1 MNLRVVVAVS
11 GGIAAYKVPLLIR
24 MLKKAGCEV
33 KVVVTK
39 NALEF
44 VTIPTL
50 QTLSQNPV
58 YSDMFSEM
66 NSQFTQHI
74 SLADWADIYV
84 VAPATA
90 NVIGKYAN
98 GIADD
103 CLTTTLLAFDK
114 TVFFA
119 PAMNTK
125 MYHNKVVQDN
135 IKRLQALDVKMILPE
150 KGELACGVV
159 GDGRMAEPETI
170 FQTIESF
177 LKEKQSFAGKKVC
190 ITAGP
195 TYEQID
201 AVRFIGNYSSGRMGF
216 ELARVFA
223 EKGAEVSLIT
233 GPTQQII
240 EHSNVTRY
248 DVKNAAQMYDKTVEC
263 FENCDI
269 AILSAA
275 VADYTPK
282 STFNTKLK
290 KKTDNLVVELVPTKD
305 ILAELGKRKKENQIL
320 VGFALETDNELEN
333 AKEKLLRKKLDCI
346 VLNSLNDAGAGFNVP
361 TNKVTILD
369 AKGNIYNSDL
379 KSKYEVAL
387 DISEKILNL

>member
-1 MNLRVVVAVS
+1 MNLRVVVAIS
-11 GGIAAYKVPLLIR
+11 GGIAAYKVPFLIR
-24 MLKKAGCEV
+24 MLKKAGCEL

-58 YSDMFSEM
+58 YSDMFSQA
-66 NSQFTQHI
+66 NALFTQHI
-74 SLADWADIYV
+74 ALADWADVYI

-103 CLTTTLLAFDK
+103 CLSTTLLAFDK
-114 TVFFA
+114 QVFFA

-125 MYHNKVVQDN
+125 MYHNRVVQDN
-135 IKRLQALDVKMILPE
+135 IKRLQSLGVKMILPE

-170 FQTIESF
+170 FQTVENFVNQTQIY
-177 LKEKQSFAGKKVC
+177 KGKKVC

-216 ELARVFA
+216 ELAKVFA
-223 EKGAEVSLIT
+223 EKGAEVSLIA
-233 GPTQQII
+233 GPTQQTI
-240 EHSNVTRY
+240 EHSNVKRI
-248 DVKNAAQMYDKTVEC
+248 DVKNAAQMYEATVEC
-263 FENCDI
+263 FEDCDI

-282 STFNTKLK
+282 STFDTKLK

-305 ILAELGKRKKENQIL
+305 ILAELGRRKKENQVL
-320 VGFALETDNELEN
+320 VGFALETDNEFEN
-333 AKEKLLRKKLDCI
+333 AKEKLIRKNLDFI
-346 VLNSLNDAGAGFNVP
+346 VLNSLKDAGAGFNVP
-361 TNKVTILD
+361 SNKVTIID
-369 AKGNIYNSDL
+369 AKGGVYNSEL

-387 DISEKILNL
+387 DISEKILN

>member
-1 MNLRVVVAVS
+1 MNLRVVVAIS
-11 GGIAAYKVPLLIR
+11 GGIAAYKVPFLIR
-24 MLKKAGCEV
+24 MLKKAGCEL

-58 YSDMFSEM
+58 YSDMFSQA
-66 NSQFTQHI
+66 NALFTQHI
-74 SLADWADIYV
+74 ALADWADVYI

-103 CLTTTLLAFDK
+103 CLSTTLLAFDK
-114 TVFFA
+114 QVFFA

-125 MYHNKVVQDN
+125 MYHNRVVQDN
-135 IKRLQALDVKMILPE
+135 IKRLQSLGVKMILPE

-170 FQTIESF
+170 FQTVENFVNQTQIY
-177 LKEKQSFAGKKVC
+177 KGKKVC

-216 ELARVFA
+216 ELAKVFA
-223 EKGAEVSLIT
+223 EKGAEVSLIA
-233 GPTQQII
+233 GPTQQTI
-240 EHSNVTRY
+240 EHSNVKRI
-248 DVKNAAQMYDKTVEC
+248 DVKNAAQMYEATVEC
-263 FENCDI
+263 FEDCDI

-282 STFNTKLK
+282 STFDTKLK

-305 ILAELGKRKKENQIL
+305 ILAELGRRKKENQVL
-320 VGFALETDNELEN
+320 VGFALETDNEFEN
-333 AKEKLLRKKLDCI
+333 AKEKLIRKNLDFI
-346 VLNSLNDAGAGFNVP
+346 VLNSLKDAGAGFNVP
-361 TNKVTILD
+361 TNKVTIID
-369 AKGNIYNSDL
+369 AKGGVYNSEL

-387 DISEKILNL
+387 DISEKILN

>member
-1 MNLRVVVAVS
+1 MNLRVVVAIS

-24 MLKKAGCEV
+24 LFKKAGCEV

-50 QTLSQNPV
+50 QTLSQNAV
-58 YSDMFSEM
+58 YSDMFAEKS
-66 NSQFTQHI
+66 SQFTEHI
-74 SLADWADIYV
+74 SLADWADVFV

-114 TVFFA
+114 KVFLA
-119 PAMNTK
+119 PAMNVK

-135 IKRLQALDVKMILPE
+135 IKKLQSLGVNMILPH

-170 FQTIESF
+170 FQTIEF
-177 LKEKQSFAGKKVC
+177 HINQSQVFNGKRVC

-223 EKGAEVSLIT
+223 EKGAEVCLIT
-233 GPTQQII
+233 GPTQLSI
-240 EHSNVTRY
+240 EHKNIKRI
-248 DVKNAAQMYDKTVEC
+248 DVKTAAQMYDETVKA
-263 FENCDI
+263 FEVSDI

-282 STFNTKLK
+282 TAFDNKLK
-290 KKTDNLVVELVPTKD
+290 KKYDNLVVELVPTKD
-305 ILAELGKRKKENQIL
+305 ILAELGRRKKDNQLLI
-320 VGFALETDNELEN
+320 GFALETDNELEN
-333 AKEKLLRKKLDCI
+333 AKDKLQRKNLDFI
-346 VLNSLNDAGAGFNVP
+346 VLNSLNDKGAGFNVS

-369 AKGNIYNSDL
+369 AKGGVYQSGL

-387 DISEKILNL
+387 EISEKILG

>member
-1 MNLRVVVAVS
+1 MNLRVVVAIS

-33 KVVVTK
+33 KVVATK

-44 VTIPTL
+44 VTPMTL
-50 QTLSQNPV
+50 QTLSQNPI
-58 YSDMFSEM
+58 YSDMFAESEAD
-66 NSQFTQHI
+66 FTKHI
-74 SLADWADIYV
+74 SLADWADVYI

-90 NVIGKYAN
+90 NIIGKYAN

-135 IKRLQALDVKMILPE
+135 IKRLQSLGVKMILPE

-170 FQTIESF
+170 FQTVESF
-177 LKEKQSFAGKKVC
+177 VNQSQTYAGKKIC

-223 EKGAEVSLIT
+223 EKGAQVSLIT
-233 GPTQQII
+233 GPTQQTIK
-240 EHSNVTRY
+240 HSNITRY
-248 DVKNAAQMYDKTVEC
+248 DVKNAAQMYEKTVDI
-263 FENCDI
+263 FEQSDI

-282 STFNTKLK
+282 STFDNKLK
-290 KKTDNLVVELVPTKD
+290 KKYDNLVIELVPTKD
-305 ILAELGKRKKENQIL
+305 ILAELGRRKKENQIL

-333 AKEKLLRKKLDCI
+333 AKDKLRRKNLDYI
-346 VLNSLNDAGAGFNVP
+346 VLNSLNDKGAGFNVP
-361 TNKVTILD
+361 TNKVTILN
-369 AKGNIYNSDL
+369 ARGGVYESDL

-387 DISEKILNL
+387 DISEKILE

>member
-66 NSQFTQHI
+66 NAQFTQHI
-74 SLADWADIYV
+74 SLADWADIYI

-135 IKRLQALDVKMILPE
+135 INRLQSLGVKMILPE

-240 EHSNVTRY
+240 EHSNVIRY

-263 FENCDI
+263 
-269 AILSAA
+269 
-275 VADYTPK
+275 
-282 STFNTKLK
+282 
-290 KKTDNLVVELVPTKD
+290 
-305 ILAELGKRKKENQIL
+305 
-320 VGFALETDNELEN
+320 
-333 AKEKLLRKKLDCI
+333 LRI
-346 VLNSLNDAGAGFNVP
+346 V
-361 TNKVTILD
+361 I
-369 AKGNIYNSDL
+369 
-379 KSKYEVAL
+379 
-387 DISEKILNL
+387 

>member
-66 NSQFTQHI
+66 NAQFTQHI

-114 TVFFA
+114 TVFLA

-135 IKRLQALDVKMILPE
+135 IKRLQALGVKMILPE

-177 LKEKQSFAGKKVC
+177 LKEKQSFAGFVKKRVV
-190 ITAGP
+190 I
-195 TYEQID
+195 I
-201 AVRFIGNYSSGRMGF
+201 SGF
-216 ELARVFA
+216 
-223 EKGAEVSLIT
+223 
-233 GPTQQII
+233 
-240 EHSNVTRY
+240 
-248 DVKNAAQMYDKTVEC
+248 
-263 FENCDI
+263 
-269 AILSAA
+269 
-275 VADYTPK
+275 
-282 STFNTKLK
+282 
-290 KKTDNLVVELVPTKD
+290 
-305 ILAELGKRKKENQIL
+305 
-320 VGFALETDNELEN
+320 
-333 AKEKLLRKKLDCI
+333 
-346 VLNSLNDAGAGFNVP
+346 
-361 TNKVTILD
+361 
-369 AKGNIYNSDL
+369 
-379 KSKYEVAL
+379 
-387 DISEKILNL
+387 

>member
-1 MNLRVVVAVS
+1 MNLRVVVAIS

-74 SLADWADIYV
+74 SLSDWADVYI

-159 GDGRMAEPETI
+159 GDGRMAEPESI
-170 FQTIESF
+170 FKTIEEF
-177 LKEKQSFAGKKVC
+177 LEQKQSFAGKKVC

-233 GPTQQII
+233 GPTQQTI
-240 EHSNVTRY
+240 EHGNVKRF
-248 DVKNAAQMYDKTVEC
+248 DVKSAAQMYDKTVEC
-263 FENCDI
+263 FESCDI

-282 STFNTKLK
+282 STFDNKLK
-290 KKTDNLVVELVPTKD
+290 KKYDNLVVELVPTKD
-305 ILAELGKRKKENQIL
+305 ILAELGRRKKANQIL

-333 AKEKLLRKKLDCI
+333 AKEKLSRKNLDCI
-346 VLNSLNDAGAGFNVP
+346 VLNSLNDQGAGFNVP

-369 AKGNIYNSDL
+369 AKGEIYASDL

>member
-1 MNLRVVVAVS
+1 MNLRVVVAIS

-44 VTIPTL
+44 VTPMTL

-58 YSDMFSEM
+58 YSDMFSE
-66 NSQFTQHI
+66 SEADFTKHI
-74 SLADWADIYV
+74 SLSDWADVYI

-90 NVIGKYAN
+90 NIIGKYAN

-135 IKRLQALDVKMILPE
+135 LQRLQSFGVKMILPE

-170 FQTIESF
+170 FKALETFVEQSQTF
-177 LKEKQSFAGKKVC
+177 KGKKVC

-223 EKGAEVSLIT
+223 EKGAEVCLIT
-233 GPTQQII
+233 GPTQLSI
-240 EHSNVTRY
+240 EHSKIKRI
-248 DVKNAAQMYDKTVEC
+248 DVKNAAQMYEKTVEN
-263 FENCDI
+263 FENSDI

-282 STFNTKLK
+282 STFDNKLK
-290 KKTDNLVVELVPTKD
+290 KKYDNLVVEFVPTKD
-305 ILAELGKRKKENQIL
+305 ILAELGRRKKEHQLL

-333 AKEKLLRKKLDCI
+333 AKDKLRRKNLDFI
-346 VLNSLNDAGAGFNVP
+346 VLNSLNDKGAGFNVP

-369 AKGNIYNSDL
+369 AKGSVYESDL

-387 DISEKILNL
+387 DISEKILG

>member
-1 MNLRVVVAVS
+1 
-11 GGIAAYKVPLLIR
+11 
-24 MLKKAGCEV
+24 
-33 KVVVTK
+33 
-39 NALEF
+39 
-44 VTIPTL
+44 
-50 QTLSQNPV
+50 
-58 YSDMFSEM
+58 MFSEM

-74 SLADWADIYV
+74 SLADWADIYI

-159 GDGRMAEPETI
+159 GDGRMAEPESI
-170 FQTIESF
+170 FKTIEEF
-177 LKEKQSFAGKKVC
+177 LEQKQSFAGKKVC

-240 EHSNVTRY
+240 EHSNVIRY

-282 STFNTKLK
+282 STFDTKLK

-305 ILAELGKRKKENQIL
+305 ILAELGRRKKENQIL

-333 AKEKLLRKKLDCI
+333 ARKNLHERNSI
-346 VLNSLNDAGAGFNVP
+346 V
-361 TNKVTILD
+361 
-369 AKGNIYNSDL
+369 
-379 KSKYEVAL
+379 
-387 DISEKILNL
+387 

>member
-1 MNLRVVVAVS
+1 MNLRVVVAIS
-11 GGIAAYKVPLLIR
+11 GGIAAYKVPFLIR
-24 MLKKAGCEV
+24 MLKKAGCEL

-58 YSDMFSEM
+58 YSDMFSQA
-66 NSQFTQHI
+66 NALFTQHI
-74 SLADWADIYV
+74 ALADWADVYI

-103 CLTTTLLAFDK
+103 CLSTTLLAFDK
-114 TVFFA
+114 QVFFA

-125 MYHNKVVQDN
+125 MYHNRVVQDN
-135 IKRLQALDVKMILPE
+135 IKRLQSLGVKMILPE

-170 FQTIESF
+170 FQTVENFVNQTQIY
-177 LKEKQSFAGKKVC
+177 KGKKVC

-216 ELARVFA
+216 ELAKVFA
-223 EKGAEVSLIT
+223 EKGAEVSLIA
-233 GPTQQII
+233 GPTQQTI
-240 EHSNVTRY
+240 EYSNVKRI
-248 DVKNAAQMYDKTVEC
+248 DVKNAAQMYEATVEC
-263 FENCDI
+263 FEDCDI

-282 STFNTKLK
+282 STFDTKLK

-305 ILAELGKRKKENQIL
+305 ILAELGRRKKENQVL
-320 VGFALETDNELEN
+320 VGFALETDNEFEN
-333 AKEKLLRKKLDCI
+333 AKEKLTRKNLDFI
-346 VLNSLNDAGAGFNVP
+346 VLNSLKDAGAGFNVP
-361 TNKVTILD
+361 TNKVTIID
-369 AKGNIYNSDL
+369 AKGGVYNSEL

-387 DISEKILNL
+387 DISEKILN

>member
-1 MNLRVVVAVS
+1 MNLRVVVAIS
-11 GGIAAYKVPLLIR
+11 GGIAAYKVPFLIR
-24 MLKKAGCEV
+24 MLKKAGCEL

-58 YSDMFSEM
+58 YSDMFSQD
-66 NSQFTQHI
+66 NAQFTQHI
-74 SLADWADIYV
+74 ALADWADVYI

-103 CLTTTLLAFDK
+103 CLSTTLLAFDK
-114 TVFFA
+114 QVFFA

-125 MYHNKVVQDN
+125 MYHNRVVQDN
-135 IKRLQALDVKMILPE
+135 IKRLQSLGVKMILPE

-170 FQTIESF
+170 FQIVENFVNQTQIY
-177 LKEKQSFAGKKVC
+177 KGKKVC

-216 ELARVFA
+216 ELAKVFA
-223 EKGAEVSLIT
+223 EKGAEVSLIA

-240 EHSNVTRY
+240 EHSNVKRI
-248 DVKNAAQMYDKTVEC
+248 DVKNAAQMYEATVEC
-263 FENCDI
+263 FEDCDI

-282 STFNTKLK
+282 STFDTKLK

-305 ILAELGKRKKENQIL
+305 ILAELGRRKKENQVL
-320 VGFALETDNELEN
+320 VGFALETDNEFEN
-333 AKEKLLRKKLDCI
+333 AKEKLTRKNLDFI
-346 VLNSLNDAGAGFNVP
+346 VLNSLKDVGAGFNVP
-361 TNKVTILD
+361 TNKVTIID
-369 AKGNIYNSDL
+369 AKGGVYNSEL

-387 DISEKILNL
+387 DISEKILN

>member
-1 MNLRVVVAVS
+1 MNLRVVVAIS
-11 GGIAAYKVPLLIR
+11 GGIAAYKVPFLIR
-24 MLKKAGCEV
+24 MLKKAGCEL

-58 YSDMFSEM
+58 YSDMFSQA
-66 NSQFTQHI
+66 NALFTQHI
-74 SLADWADIYV
+74 ALADWADVYI

-103 CLTTTLLAFDK
+103 CLSTTLLAFDK
-114 TVFFA
+114 QVFFA

-125 MYHNKVVQDN
+125 MYHNRVVQDN
-135 IKRLQALDVKMILPE
+135 IKRLQSLGVKMILPE

-159 GDGRMAEPETI
+159 GDGRMADPETI
-170 FQTIESF
+170 FQTVENFVNQTQIY
-177 LKEKQSFAGKKVC
+177 KGKKVC

-216 ELARVFA
+216 ELAKVFA
-223 EKGAEVSLIT
+223 EKGAEVSLIA
-233 GPTQQII
+233 GPTQQTI
-240 EHSNVTRY
+240 EYSNVKRI
-248 DVKNAAQMYDKTVEC
+248 DVKNAAQMYEATVEC
-263 FENCDI
+263 FEDCDI

-282 STFNTKLK
+282 STFDTKLK

-305 ILAELGKRKKENQIL
+305 ILAELGRRKKENQVL
-320 VGFALETDNELEN
+320 VGFALETDNEFEN
-333 AKEKLLRKKLDCI
+333 AKEKLIRKNLDFI
-346 VLNSLNDAGAGFNVP
+346 VLNSLKDAGAGFNVP
-361 TNKVTILD
+361 TNKVTIID
-369 AKGNIYNSDL
+369 AKGGVYNSEL

-387 DISEKILNL
+387 DISEKILN

>member
-1 MNLRVVVAVS
+1 MALRVVVAIS

-24 MLKKAGCEV
+24 MLKKNNCEV

-58 YSDMFSEM
+58 YSEMFSEKS
-66 NSQFTQHI
+66 SQFTEHI
-74 SLADWADIYV
+74 SLADWADVFI

-103 CLTTTLLAFDK
+103 CLTTSLLAFDK
-114 TVFFA
+114 IVCMA

-125 MYHNKVVQDN
+125 MYHNPVVQAN
-135 IKRLQALDVKMILPE
+135 LKKLQSLGVNMILPE
-150 KGELACGVV
+150 NGELACGVV

-170 FQTIESF
+170 FQFVDSLIKNNKP
-177 LKEKQSFAGKKVC
+177 LKGKKIC

-216 ELARVFA
+216 ELAKVFA
-223 EKGAEVSLIT
+223 QKGAEVSLIT
-233 GPTQQII
+233 GPTQQVI
-240 EHSNVTRY
+240 ENENVKRY
-248 DVKNAAQMYDKTVEC
+248 DVKSAAQMYEKTVEI
-263 FENCDI
+263 FETSDI

-282 STFNTKLK
+282 STFDNKLK
-290 KKTDNLVVELVPTKD
+290 KKYDNLVVELVPTKD
-305 ILAELGKRKKENQIL
+305 ILAELGRRKKEHQTL
-320 VGFALETDNELEN
+320 VGYALETDNELEN
-333 AKEKLLRKKLDCI
+333 AKDKLQRKNLDFI
-346 VLNSLNDAGAGFNVP
+346 VLNSLNDKGAGFNVP

-369 AKGNIYNSDL
+369 AKGNIYESGL
-379 KSKYEVAL
+379 KSKYEIAL
-387 DISEKILNL
+387 DISEKILG

>member
-1 MNLRVVVAVS
+1 MNLRVVVAIS
-11 GGIAAYKVPLLIR
+11 GGIAAYKVPFLIR
-24 MLKKAGCEV
+24 MLKKAGCEL

-58 YSDMFSEM
+58 YSDMFSQA
-66 NSQFTQHI
+66 NAQFTQHI
-74 SLADWADIYV
+74 ALADWADVYI

-103 CLTTTLLAFDK
+103 CLSTTLLAFDK
-114 TVFFA
+114 QVFFA

-125 MYHNKVVQDN
+125 MYHNRVVQDN
-135 IKRLQALDVKMILPE
+135 IKRLQSLGVKMILPE

-170 FQTIESF
+170 FQTVENFVNQTQIY
-177 LKEKQSFAGKKVC
+177 KGKKVC

-216 ELARVFA
+216 ELAKVFA
-223 EKGAEVSLIT
+223 EKGAEVSLIA
-233 GPTQQII
+233 GPTQQTI
-240 EHSNVTRY
+240 EYSNVKRI
-248 DVKNAAQMYDKTVEC
+248 DVKNAAQMYEATVEC
-263 FENCDI
+263 FEDCDI

-282 STFNTKLK
+282 STFDTKLK

-305 ILAELGKRKKENQIL
+305 ILAELGRRKKENQVL
-320 VGFALETDNELEN
+320 VGFALETDNEFEN
-333 AKEKLLRKKLDCI
+333 AKEKLIRKNLDFI
-346 VLNSLNDAGAGFNVP
+346 VLNSLKDAGAGFNVP
-361 TNKVTILD
+361 TNKVTIID
-369 AKGNIYNSDL
+369 AKGGIYNSEL

-387 DISEKILNL
+387 DISEKILN

>member
-74 SLADWADIYV
+74 SLADWADVYI

-114 TVFFA
+114 TIFFA

-135 IKRLQALDVKMILPE
+135 IKRLQSLGVNMILPQ

-159 GDGRMAEPETI
+159 GDGRMAEPENI
-170 FQTIESF
+170 FKAIESYAN
-177 LKEKQSFAGKKVC
+177 QSQNFIGKKIC

-216 ELARVFA
+216 ELAKVFA
-223 EKGAEVSLIT
+223 EKGAEVCLIA
-233 GPTQQII
+233 GPTQLSIDFP
-240 EHSNVTRY
+240 NVKRI
-248 DVKNAAQMYDKTVEC
+248 DVKNAAQMYEQTVAN
-263 FENCDI
+263 FEDCDI

-282 STFNTKLK
+282 STFDTKLK

-305 ILAELGKRKKENQIL
+305 ILAELGRRKKENQIL
-320 VGFALETDNELEN
+320 VGFALETDNEFEN
-333 AKEKLLRKKLDCI
+333 AKTKLEKKNLDFI
-346 VLNSLNDAGAGFNVP
+346 VLNSLNDKGAGFNVP

-369 AKGNIYNSDL
+369 AKGNVYNSDL

-387 DISEKILNL
+387 DISEKILGL

>member
-1 MNLRVVVAVS
+1 MNLRVVVAIS

-74 SLADWADIYV
+74 SLADWADIYI

-159 GDGRMAEPETI
+159 GDGRMAEPENI
-170 FQTIESF
+170 FKTIEDF
-177 LKEKQSFAGKKVC
+177 FRQKQSFAGKKVC

-223 EKGAEVSLIT
+223 EKGAEVCLIT
-233 GPTQQII
+233 GPTQQTI
-240 EHSNVTRY
+240 EHGNVKRF
-248 DVKNAAQMYDKTVEC
+248 DVKSAAQMYDKTVEC
-263 FENCDI
+263 FESCDI

-282 STFNTKLK
+282 STFDNKLK
-290 KKTDNLVVELVPTKD
+290 KKYDNLVVELVPTKD
-305 ILAELGKRKKENQIL
+305 ILAELGRRKKANQIL

-333 AKEKLLRKKLDCI
+333 AKEKLSRKNLDCI
-346 VLNSLNDAGAGFNVP
+346 VLNSLNDQGAGFNVP

-369 AKGNIYNSDL
+369 AKGEIYASDL

>member
-50 QTLSQNPV
+50 QTLSQNPI

-135 IKRLQALDVKMILPE
+135 INRLQALDVKMILPE

-177 LKEKQSFAGKKVC
+177 LKEKQSFTGKKVC

-387 DISEKILNL
+387 DISEKILSL

>member
-1 MNLRVVVAVS
+1 MNLRVVVAIS

-33 KVVVTK
+33 KVVVTE

-44 VTIPTL
+44 VTITTL

-58 YSDMFSEM
+58 YSEMFAEKKSD
-66 NSQFTQHI
+66 FTQHI
-74 SLADWADIYV
+74 ALADWADVYI

-114 TVFFA
+114 IVFFA

-135 IKRLQALDVKMILPE
+135 IEKLKSLGVNIILPE

-170 FQTIESF
+170 FATLESF
-177 LKEKQSFAGKKVC
+177 VEQSQAYKGKKVC

-216 ELARVFA
+216 ELAKVFA
-223 EKGAEVSLIT
+223 EKGAAVSLIT
-233 GPTQQII
+233 GPTQQTI
-240 EHSNVTRY
+240 EHCNVKRF

-282 STFNTKLK
+282 STFDTKLK

-305 ILAELGKRKKENQIL
+305 ILAELGRRKKENQVL

-333 AKEKLLRKKLDCI
+333 AKEKLNRKNLDFI
-346 VLNSLNDAGAGFNVP
+346 VLNSLKDAGAGFNVP
-361 TNKVTILD
+361 TNKVTIID
-369 AKGNIYNSDL
+369 AKGEIYNSEL
-379 KSKYEVAL
+379 KSKYEIAL
-387 DISEKILNL
+387 DISEKILS

>member
-74 SLADWADIYV
+74 SLADWADVYI

-114 TVFFA
+114 AIFFA

-125 MYHNKVVQDN
+125 MYHNRVVQDN
-135 IKRLQALDVKMILPE
+135 IKRLQSLGVKMILPE

-170 FQTIESF
+170 FQTVENFVNQTQIY
-177 LKEKQSFAGKKVC
+177 KGKKVC

-216 ELARVFA
+216 ELAKVFA
-223 EKGAEVSLIT
+223 EKGAEVSLIA
-233 GPTQQII
+233 GPTQQTI
-240 EHSNVTRY
+240 EHSNVKRI
-248 DVKNAAQMYDKTVEC
+248 DVKNAAQMYEATVEC
-263 FENCDI
+263 FEDCDI

-282 STFNTKLK
+282 STFDTKLK

-305 ILAELGKRKKENQIL
+305 ILAELGRRKKENQVL
-320 VGFALETDNELEN
+320 VGFALETDNEFEN
-333 AKEKLLRKKLDCI
+333 AKEKLIRKNLDFI
-346 VLNSLNDAGAGFNVP
+346 VLNSLKDAGAGFNLP
-361 TNKVTILD
+361 TNKVTIID
-369 AKGNIYNSDL
+369 AKGGVYNSEL

-387 DISEKILNL
+387 DISEKILN

>member
-44 VTIPTL
+44 VTPMTL
-50 QTLSQNPV
+50 QTLSQNAV
-58 YSDMFSEM
+58 YSDMFAESEAD
-66 NSQFTQHI
+66 FTKHI
-74 SLADWADIYV
+74 SLADWADVYI

-135 IKRLQALDVKMILPE
+135 LRRLQSLGVRMILPE

-170 FQTIESF
+170 FKALETFVE
-177 LKEKQSFAGKKVC
+177 QSQAFKGKKVC

-223 EKGAEVSLIT
+223 EKGAEVCLIT
-233 GPTQQII
+233 GPTQLSI
-240 EHSNVTRY
+240 EHSKIKRI
-248 DVKNAAQMYDKTVEC
+248 DVKTAAQMYEKTVEN
-263 FENCDI
+263 FENSDI

-282 STFNTKLK
+282 STFDNKLK
-290 KKTDNLVVELVPTKD
+290 KKENNLVVELVPTKD
-305 ILAELGKRKKENQIL
+305 ILAELGRRKKEHQLL

-333 AKEKLLRKKLDCI
+333 AKDKLNRKNLDFI
-346 VLNSLNDAGAGFNVP
+346 VLNSLNDKGAGFNVS

-369 AKGNIYNSDL
+369 AKGSVYESDL

-387 DISEKILNL
+387 DISEKILG

>member
-50 QTLSQNPV
+50 QTLSQNPI

-66 NSQFTQHI
+66 NAQFTQHI

-135 IKRLQALDVKMILPE
+135 INRLQYLGVKMILPE